1 LAVEKIK
8 ISYEVAGKKELAA
21 INEELL
27 QMIKKNGLLQK
38 EIEDTIEKFKN
49 QGKQADGLSGT
60 LKKTANILAGVF
72 AADKIIDFGKEVLKI
87 RGEMQRFEAV
97 LTNTLGSNSAAQ
109 KALKEIVKFASETPF
124 SVSQLTDS
132 FIKLANRGI
141 IATNEQMRKMG
152 DLSAALGKDFG
163 ILNEAILDVNNTER
177 WNELGIKVKT
187 TGDTMTGT
195 FKGVTVEVDR
205 TEKGALKMVETFGSF
220 KGVAGGMA
228 AISETLE
235 GRISNLGDS
244 YETLLNSIGTRTE
257 GVFAGAIGA
266 LGDLINTTNE
276 WVSIPASKAIASEQG
291 ELNALVQA
299 IINTND
305 EERVR
310 SGLIQELNTRFPDFL
325 ENIEDENVT
334 NDLLRTTLEKVNDE
348 YRKKI
353 ILQLS
358 EEKVTEIIKGQ
369 NAAILKRIELEQKL
383 AEQTKTKE
391 KNPAE
396 GYDTFDSAVDPISN
410 LKREIKELDEE
421 LLKAQESQNALFKEF
436 GIDPEADAKKLADKK
451 KKDDADKED
460 KKKKD
465 DADKEAKK
473 VSAAIALEAAKEDK
487 RREIEALKEIEKSA
501 KEQEKEDLASFD
513 FEKLEEELDAT
524 YDLKI
529 EKLLEHEEKKQE
541 IDNHAYEVGQAI
553 LNSTAEA
560 AADRD
565 ANDLERQKTI
575 AEAKIQLAFAIL
587 GAIGEIAGRESKIGK
602 AAALADIAYS
612 TGKAIAKLVEMSQA
626 NPANSVTF
634 GAAGIAQFAAG
645 ISIIAANIAQ
655 AKSILSS
662 APKFETQNV
671 NAPKFVDTPKFE
683 KGGRI
688 GGKRHSQGGTLI
700 EAEINEHV
708 MSRRATAKYGHHF
721 FDSLNSLELRP
732 DILNG
737 MSGGSSP
744 IIINSDN
751 KELINEYRNR
761 PITNISISENG
772 ITKRTQRNNNIIQKK
787 LLRYKS

>member
-21 INEELL
+21 VNEELQ

-38 EIEDTIEKFKN
+38 EVDDTSDKFKN
-49 QGKQADGLSGT
+49 QGKEADGLSGT
-60 LKKTANILAGVF
+60 LKKTAGILAGVF
-72 AADKIIDFGKEVLKI
+72 AADKIIDFGKEVFRV
-87 RGEMQRFEAV
+87 RGEMQRFAAV
-97 LTNTLGSNSAAQ
+97 LTNTLGSKSAAQ
-109 KALKEIVKFASETPF
+109 EALKTISKFAAETPF
-124 SVSQLTDS
+124 SVSQLTAS
-132 FIKLANRGI
+132 FVKLANQGFKPT
-141 IATNEQMRKMG
+141 AVEMRKLG
-152 DLSAALGKDFG
+152 DLASSTGKEFDQLAEAIIDAQTGEFERLKEFG
-163 ILNEAILDVNNTER
+163 IRASKQGDL
-177 WNELGIKVKT
+177 VKF
-187 TGDTMTGT
+187 T
-195 FKGVTVEVDR
+195 FKGV
-205 TEKGALKMVETFGSF
+205 ETQTKFTSSAITDYVLSLGDLAGVSGS
-220 KGVAGGMA
+220 MA
-228 AISETLE
+228 AISTTLE

-244 YETLLNSIGTRTE
+244 YETLLNSIGTRGE
-257 GVFAGAIGA
+257 GIFAGAIGV
-266 LGDLINTTNE
+266 LGDLINATNE
-276 WVSIPASKAIASEQG
+276 WVAIPAAEAIASEQ
-291 ELNALVQA
+291 
-299 IINTND
+299 
-305 EERVR
+305 R
-310 SGLIQELNTRFPDFL
+310 ELNTLVASLIDTTASENVRADAIQRLSILYPDFL
-325 ENIEDENVT
+325 KGVD
-334 NDLLRTTLEKVNDE
+334 LEKVTTEQLATALSDANEQYEAKIRISIRQAALVDIQEDFND
-348 YRKKI
+348 
-353 ILQLS
+353 
-358 EEKVTEIIKGQ
+358 
-369 NAAILKRIELEQKL
+369 AL
-383 AEQTKTKE
+383 AEEIKINDALKAGRIQSLELFGAEENATTLLQKKKLDAAKE
-391 KNPAE
+391 EVKLVKERLDRAKILVDEELKNAGFLSTE
-396 GYDTFDSAVDPISN
+396 EQAIADAAA
-410 LKREIKELDEE
+410 LAAKEAKQKELD
-421 LLKAQESQNALFKEF
+421 AA
-436 GIDPEADAKKLADKK
+436 
-451 KKDDADKED
+451 
-460 KKKKD
+460 
-465 DADKEAKK
+465 KEAKK
-473 VSAAIALEAAKEDK
+473 VAAAIALEAVKEDK
-487 RREIEALKEIEKSA
+487 KRELEAIKEIEKSA

-513 FEKLEEELDAT
+513 FKKLEEELDAT

-560 AADRD
+560 EADRD
-565 ANDLERQKTI
+565 ANDLERKKTI

-612 TGKAIAKLVEMSQA
+612 TGKAIGKLVEMSQA
-626 NPANSVTF
+626 NPANPFTF

-645 ISIIAANIAQ
+645 ISIIGANIAQ
-655 AKSILSS
+655 AKSIIAS
-662 APKFETQNV
+662 
-671 NAPKFVDTPKFE
+671 APKFVDTPKFE

>member
-257 GVFAGAIGA
+257 GTFAGAIGA

-276 WVSIPASKAIASEQG
+276 WVSIPAAKAIQNEQ
-291 ELNALVQA
+291 
-299 IINTND
+299 I
-305 EERVR
+305 
-310 SGLIQELNTRFPDFL
+310 ELNTLVASLIDTTASENVRADAIQRLSILYPDFL
-325 ENIEDENVT
+325 KGVD
-334 NDLLRTTLEKVNDE
+334 LEKVTTEQLATALSDANEQYEAKIRISIRQAALVDIQEDFND
-348 YRKKI
+348 
-353 ILQLS
+353 
-358 EEKVTEIIKGQ
+358 
-369 NAAILKRIELEQKL
+369 AL
-383 AEQTKTKE
+383 AE
-391 KNPAE
+391 
-396 GYDTFDSAVDPISN
+396 
-410 LKREIKELDEE
+410 EIKINDALKAGRIQSLELFGAEENATTLLQKKKLDAAKEEVKLVKERLDRAKILVDEE
-421 LLKAQESQNALFKEF
+421 LKNAGFLSTEEQA
-436 GIDPEADAKKLADKK
+436 IADAKEL
-451 KKDDADKED
+451 ADKED

-473 VSAAIALEAAKEDK
+473 VRAAIALEAAKEDK

-626 NPANSVTF
+626 NPANPFTF

-645 ISIIAANIAQ
+645 ISIIGANIAQ
-655 AKSILSS
+655 AKSIIAS
-662 APKFETQNV
+662 APKNETQNV
-671 NAPKFVDTPKFE
+671 DAPKFVDTPKFE

-708 MSRRATAKYGHHF
+708 MSRRATAKYGHQF

>member
-257 GVFAGAIGA
+257 GIFAGAIGA

-383 AEQTKTKE
+383 AEERE
-391 KNPAE
+391 KKNKDLIA
-396 GYDTFDSAVDPISN
+396 GFDAFVSAADPIRDLQRKIS
-410 LKREIKELDEE
+410 ELDEE

-451 KKDDADKED
+451 KNDDADKEA
-460 KKKKD
+460 KQKND

-473 VSAAIALEAAKEDK
+473 VAAAIALEAVKEDK
-487 RREIEALKEIEKSA
+487 KRELDAIKEIEKSA
-501 KEQEKEDLASFD
+501 KEQEKQDIEADNEFFNETTNA
-513 FEKLEEELDAT
+513 
-524 YDLKI
+524 KI
-529 EKLLEHEEKKQE
+529 EKLLEQEEEKQE
-541 IDNHAYEVGQAI
+541 MRDFAYENDQER
-553 LNSTAEA
+553 LNITANDEEKTALDIVESKKKA
-560 AADRD
+560 AA
-565 ANDLERQKTI
+565 AQEQI
-575 AEAKIQLAFAIL
+575 ALGLFQSL
-587 GAIGEIAGRESKIGK
+587 GAIAAEGSSLSK
-602 AAALADIAYS
+602 AAALAEIVYGTSKGFINGLEIAQ
-612 TGKAIAKLVEMSQA
+612 K
-626 NPANSVTF
+626 
-634 GAAGIAQFAAG
+634 GAAGTGPLAPFTFPLFFAG
-645 ISIIAANIAQ
+645 QIAAVIGAASQ
-655 AKSILSS
+655 AKSVLATQAPLP
-662 APKFETQNV
+662 APKFEH
-671 NAPKFVDTPKFE
+671 
-683 KGGRI
+683 GGRV
-688 GGKRHSQGGTLI
+688 GGNLHSRGGTMI

>member
-21 INEELL
+21 ISEELL

-257 GVFAGAIGA
+257 GTFAGAIGA

-291 ELNALVQA
+291 ELNTLVASLIDTTASENVRADA
-299 IINTND
+299 IQRLSI
-305 EERVR
+305 
-310 SGLIQELNTRFPDFL
+310 LYPDFL
-325 ENIEDENVT
+325 KGVD
-334 NDLLRTTLEKVNDE
+334 LEKVTTEQLATALSDANEQYEAKIRISIRQAALVDIQEDFND
-348 YRKKI
+348 
-353 ILQLS
+353 
-358 EEKVTEIIKGQ
+358 
-369 NAAILKRIELEQKL
+369 AL
-383 AEQTKTKE
+383 AE
-391 KNPAE
+391 
-396 GYDTFDSAVDPISN
+396 
-410 LKREIKELDEE
+410 EIKINDALKAGRIQSLELFGAEENATTLLQKKKLDAAKEEVKLVKERLDRAKILVDEE
-421 LLKAQESQNALFKEF
+421 LKNAGFLSTEEQA
-436 GIDPEADAKKLADKK
+436 IADAAALAKKEAQQKA
-451 KKDDADKED
+451 DDA
-460 KKKKD
+460 
-465 DADKEAKK
+465 AKEAKK

-575 AEAKIQLAFAIL
+575 AEAKIQLALAIL

-612 TGKAIAKLVEMSQA
+612 TGKAIGKLVEMSQA
-626 NPANSVTF
+626 NPANPFTF

-645 ISIIAANIAQ
+645 ITIIAANIAQ
-655 AKSILSS
+655 AKSIIAS

>member
-310 SGLIQELNTRFPDFL
+310 SGLIQELNTKFPDFL

-383 AEQTKTKE
+383 AEERE
-391 KNPAE
+391 KKNKDLIA
-396 GYDTFDSAVDPISN
+396 GFDAFVSAADPIRDLQRKIS
-410 LKREIKELDEE
+410 ELDEE

-451 KKDDADKED
+451 KNDDADKEA
-460 KKKKD
+460 KKKND

-473 VSAAIALEAAKEDK
+473 VAAAIALEAVKEDK
-487 RREIEALKEIEKSA
+487 KRELDAIKEIEKSA
-501 KEQEKEDLASFD
+501 KEQEKQDIEADNEFFNETTNA
-513 FEKLEEELDAT
+513 
-524 YDLKI
+524 KI
-529 EKLLEHEEKKQE
+529 EKLLEQEEEKQE
-541 IDNHAYEVGQAI
+541 MRDFAYENDQER
-553 LNSTAEA
+553 LNITANDEEKTALDIVESKKKA
-560 AADRD
+560 AA
-565 ANDLERQKTI
+565 AQEQI
-575 AEAKIQLAFAIL
+575 ALGLFQSL
-587 GAIGEIAGRESKIGK
+587 GAIAAEGSSLSK
-602 AAALADIAYS
+602 AAALAEIVYGTSKGFINGLEIAQ
-612 TGKAIAKLVEMSQA
+612 K
-626 NPANSVTF
+626 
-634 GAAGIAQFAAG
+634 GAAGTGPLAPFTFPLFFAG
-645 ISIIAANIAQ
+645 QIAAVIGAASQ
-655 AKSILSS
+655 AKSVLATQAPLP
-662 APKFETQNV
+662 APKFEH
-671 NAPKFVDTPKFE
+671 
-683 KGGRI
+683 GGRV
-688 GGKRHSQGGTLI
+688 GGNLHSRGGTMI

-744 IIINSDN
+744 IIIKSDN

>member
-383 AEQTKTKE
+383 AEERE
-391 KNPAE
+391 KKNKDLIA
-396 GYDTFDSAVDPISN
+396 GFDAFVSAADPIRD

-451 KKDDADKED
+451 KNDDADKEA
-460 KKKKD
+460 KKKND

-473 VSAAIALEAAKEDK
+473 VAAAIALEAVKEDK
-487 RREIEALKEIEKSA
+487 KRELDAIKEIEKSA
-501 KEQEKEDLASFD
+501 KEQEKQDIEADNEFFNETTNA
-513 FEKLEEELDAT
+513 
-524 YDLKI
+524 KI
-529 EKLLEHEEKKQE
+529 EKLLEQEEEKQE
-541 IDNHAYEVGQAI
+541 MRDFAYENDQER
-553 LNSTAEA
+553 LNITANDEEKTALDIVESKKKA
-560 AADRD
+560 AA
-565 ANDLERQKTI
+565 AQEQI
-575 AEAKIQLAFAIL
+575 ALGLFQSL
-587 GAIGEIAGRESKIGK
+587 GAIAAEGSSLSK
-602 AAALADIAYS
+602 AAALAEIVYGTSKGFINGLEIAQ
-612 TGKAIAKLVEMSQA
+612 K
-626 NPANSVTF
+626 
-634 GAAGIAQFAAG
+634 GAAGTGPLAPFTFPLFFAG
-645 ISIIAANIAQ
+645 QIAAVIGAASQ
-655 AKSILSS
+655 AKSVLATQAPLP
-662 APKFETQNV
+662 APKFEH
-671 NAPKFVDTPKFE
+671 
-683 KGGRI
+683 GGRV
-688 GGKRHSQGGTLI
+688 GGNLHSRGGTMI

-744 IIINSDN
+744 IIIKSDN